1 MIHIVDYGVG
11 NIGSI
16 LNMLKRVGSEAIL
29 ASTSDDLKNATKI
42 VLPGVGNFDHGM
54 RQLKKSGMIELLNQK
69 VNDEKVPILGICLG
83 AQLMCNASEEGRVE
97 GLSWFD
103 AEVKKFNFN
112 DSTNLRIP
120 HMGWNYVNNVK
131 DSIISKDLPQDSRF
145 YFVHSYHMVTKHTN
159 DILFKTNYGYDF
171 VSGLQHENKFACQF
185 HPEKSHKYGIQMFK
199 NFASI

>member
-83 AQLMCNASEEGRVE
+83 AQLMCNGSEEGGVE

-120 HMGWNYVNNVK
+120 HMGWNYVNHVK
-131 DSIISKDLPQDSRF
+131 DSIISKELPQDSRF